1 MIWPLP
7 YQTGTDSAA
16 MLGAL
21 RHSRRLSLRK
31 LTGNSIRRPP
41 RHFRTRR
48 RGFAIEDLRHMME
61 TDQDLFRKMFR
72 MSVDSFK
79 DLVDMLDVALARNEA
94 KAIAS
99 SGAHCSIHTYAV
111 IMCFS

>member
-7 YQTGTDSAA
+7 YRAGTDSTLI
-16 MLGAL
+16 LGAL
-21 RHSRRLSLRK
+21 RHHRRLSLRK
-31 LTGNSIRRPP
+31 LTGNRIRRPP

-61 TDQDLFRKMFR
+61 TDEDLFRKMFR

-79 DLVDMLDVALARNEA
+79 DLVDMLDVALIRHEA
-94 KAIAS
+94 KATFA
-99 SGAHCSIHTYAV
+99 SGAHCSIHT
-111 IMCFS
+111 